1 MILLENIFE
10 YKTLSKIKS
19 LIEFIETLNC
29 ESIEWGFVGGI
40 PRDLYFYKKKLKTN
54 EIDIIFF
61 EPVEKIFLIISEKFR
76 ELIKEKYFHQNFLT
90 AKIVLKNGITLDLIT
105 ARSEYYPYPASLPIV
120 KNTSNI
126 TEDLIRRDITIN
138 TILFKRKTN
147 HPDIMFEI
155 IDLFGGYKD
164 LINQVTRVL
173 HKNSFIDDPTRIY
186 RLLKYK
192 VRLNLNI
199 DPLTHELIKNSLKY
213 INLLSINRVFNE
225 LKRINQEK
233 KFDKIFEE
241 FVNLKFDPI
250 NLLELESK
258 QNIDN
263 LIKDLKFLRKS
274 IISFEK
280 FFNNQKNKIK
290 INYDKNKVIFSFL
303 IAKNFIVNNKY
314 NHVISQ
320 NVHKLSEIWKIV
332 LDEEKK
338 EIKPKYLKRLS
349 IDLYYKHKEVDI
361 FILLIFLLF
370 KTNSLH
376 LKFIL
381 KKVFKKLFI
390 NQLKIN
396 PPFIKS
402 IAKYYFN
409 KDLKLEKIK
418 EITKIINKMYI
429 FNKIRTINQAI
440 RFIKKIIKREL
451 DNNIEIDK

>member
-1 MILLENIFE
+1 M
-10 YKTLSKIKS
+10 
-19 LIEFIETLNC
+19 
-29 ESIEWGFVGGI
+29 

-61 EPVEKIFLIISEKFR
+61 KPVEKIFLIISEKFR

-90 AKIVLKNGITLDLIT
+90 AKIVLKNGIILDLIT
-105 ARSEYYPYPASLPIV
+105 ARSEYYPHPTSLPII
-120 KNTSNI
+120 KNTNSI

-138 TILFKRKTN
+138 SILLKRKIH

-155 IDLFGGYKD
+155 VDQFGGYKD
-164 LINQVTRVL
+164 LVNRVIRVF
-173 HKNSFIDDPTRIY
+173 HKNSFVDDPTRIY

-213 INLLSINRVFNE
+213 INLLSINRIFNE

-233 KFDKIFEE
+233 KFDKILEE
-241 FVNLKFDPI
+241 FANLKFDPI
-250 NLLELESK
+250 NLLELESR
-258 QNIDN
+258 QSMDH
-263 LIKDLKFLRKS
+263 LIKDLKILRKS
-274 IISFEK
+274 ITSFEK
-280 FFNNQKNKIK
+280 FFNNQKNKRN

-303 IAKNFIVNNKY
+303 IAKNFIVNTKY
-314 NHVISQ
+314 NHILSQ
-320 NVHKLSEIWKIV
+320 NIHKLSEIWKVIFN
-332 LDEEKK
+332 EENKQ
-338 EIKPKYLKRLS
+338 IKPKYLKRLS
-349 IDLYYKHKEVDI
+349 IELYYKHNEADI

-370 KTNSLH
+370 KTKSLH
-376 LKFIL
+376 LKFTL

-409 KDLKLEKIK
+409 KDLKLGKIK
-418 EITKIINKMYI
+418 ELTKTIDKMYI
-429 FNKIRTINQAI
+429 LNKIKTVNQGI

-451 DNNIEIDK
+451 NNNIEINK